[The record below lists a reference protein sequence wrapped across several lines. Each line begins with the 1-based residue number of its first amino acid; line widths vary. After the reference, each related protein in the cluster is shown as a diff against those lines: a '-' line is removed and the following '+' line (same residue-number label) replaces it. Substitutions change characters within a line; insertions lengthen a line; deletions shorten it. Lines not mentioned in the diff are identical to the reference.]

1 MAKKKIKQTE
11 QTLTSMEVA
20 EMVEKEH
27 SKLLRDIRRY
37 ISQMGEAKIGFT
49 DFFTE
54 SSYLTEQGK
63 ELPCYNITKKGC
75 EFIAH
80 KLTGVK
86 GTAFTARY
94 IDRFHEME
102 GALREKQVADVSV
115 DSNVIADMVGCMQSL
130 VSAVTELQKQVLG
143 INERMTQVSA
153 LPQYI
158 DCSAIGISDGG
169 KSKNPFHS
177 ERVTQERR
185 LALLN
190 EAVSD
195 VAQQYGM
202 ENNQILHQLY
212 ISIEETMDVNLD
224 EYHRIY
230 MFQNDLKNASLVKTI
245 CSSAKLYNAAMN
257 ACKNAQLWY

>member
-1 MAKKKIKQTE
+1 
-11 QTLTSMEVA
+11 
-20 EMVEKEH
+20 
-27 SKLLRDIRRY
+27 
-37 ISQMGEAKIGFT
+37 
-49 DFFTE
+49 
-54 SSYLTEQGK
+54 
-63 ELPCYNITKKGC
+63 
-75 EFIAH
+75 
-80 KLTGVK
+80 
-86 GTAFTARY
+86 
-94 IDRFHEME
+94 ME

-143 INERMTQVSA
+143 INEHMTQVSA

-158 DCSAIGISDGG
+158 ECSAIGISDGG